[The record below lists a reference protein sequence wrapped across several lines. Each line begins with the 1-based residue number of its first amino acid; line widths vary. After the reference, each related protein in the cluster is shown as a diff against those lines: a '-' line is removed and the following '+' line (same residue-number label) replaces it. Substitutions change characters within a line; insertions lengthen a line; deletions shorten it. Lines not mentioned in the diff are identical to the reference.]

1 MFKLVIFDLDG
12 TLLSSEDAILRS
24 LNKAFEGIGMG
35 PYEWESDIARFFG
48 KPFRAWAETL
58 LREAGKYTP
67 ELAEKIT
74 QKAWDNYA
82 LLGPSMVML
91 NPGAKETL
99 EALKSK
105 GVRLAIASN
114 MMTRHAHILLPHLGI
129 QKYFDKIC
137 TADSVS
143 RPKPFPDQFDCIME
157 SVKADKN
164 AILMVGDTASDADFA
179 RNCGIRVALL
189 DAPWNRSLAPDYR
202 IKKLSEVLELK

>member
-12 TLLSSEDAILRS
+12 TLFSSEDAILES
-24 LNKAFEGIGMG
+24 LNRAFEGIGLG
-35 PYEWESDIARFFG
+35 PYDWESDIARFFG

-82 LLGPSMVML
+82 LLGPSMVRL

-99 EALKSK
+99 EALKNK
-105 GVRLAIASN
+105 GVRLAVASN
-114 MMTRHAHILLPHLGI
+114 MMTRHADILLPQFGI
-129 QKYFDKIC
+129 KKYFDKIC

-157 SVKADKN
+157 SVKAEKN

-179 RNCGIRVALL
+179 RNCGIRIVLL
-189 DAPWNRSLAPDYR
+189 DASWNRSLATDYR
-202 IKKLSEVLELK
+202 IKNLSEVLELK